1 MQDWRKIISSTRWS
15 RHGTFWQFAAGGRL
29 QTVGHLCHNCLPLHL
44 RQRYCGGGGG
54 ASRRGILDTVVVH
67 VKQTLHSHEHSTSK
81 DEIVDGIILQHVE
94 VKVHDTTWVHRPTS
108 KMHRHLQQHPWR
120 LHCTTNAH
128 QPPFTSHEI
137 ALQQWE
143 RQQQRS
149 RHTRHLCASINIGV
163 MNVLRLGGLIAT
175 TPISLGYCES
185 KILVLRTTLVSIGAP
200 NRLYS

>member
-1 MQDWRKIISSTRWS
+1 
-15 RHGTFWQFAAGGRL
+15 
-29 QTVGHLCHNCLPLHL
+29 
-44 RQRYCGGGGG
+44 
-54 ASRRGILDTVVVH
+54 
-67 VKQTLHSHEHSTSK
+67 
-81 DEIVDGIILQHVE
+81 
-94 VKVHDTTWVHRPTS
+94 
-108 KMHRHLQQHPWR
+108 MHRHLQQHPWR

-175 TPISLGYCES
+175 TPISLGYSES